1 MPEALSFISIS
12 TFLLP
17 CSNQL
22 SVFSLTLCIV
32 CSMILSLCIWPSSKV
47 VMLRTANPPPSVR
60 FRPRPP
66 IFLFALMLLAFTS
79 SQSQAGMYAADDIP
93 QDLGTP
99 LLNAIERNDDTLI
112 DRLLLQKQSV
122 NQPGIFGITP
132 LMRAVYREHYAFTK
146 KLLLNGANVN
156 ASDEGGATPLHY
168 AVRTQDS
175 GIIVLLVENGA
186 NANIKDKNGISPI
199 QLASRLRDERIKQIL
214 QPTPKI
220 AMHDAPVSPADT
232 RAAKPRHK
240 EEPASAP
247 PKREV
252 GYLEQTKKKPKEKSD
267 LMVGE
272 AQIVK
277 EPMDSMVHTQRQI
290 VEDESLDA
298 QDTYQIRID
307 GFAEVEHVIEF
318 WDGIKEDPAFV
329 SKHVI
334 VNLGEDDRAH
344 AMLVGMYS
352 SLPHTHEDCLA
363 VHQRDP
369 RLGCTIV
376 CHRNQYKPSSSVP
389 GSRH

>member
-1 MPEALSFISIS
+1 MLDFIAIL
-12 TFLLP
+12 TFFFLYLKGF
-17 CSNQL
+17 
-22 SVFSLTLCIV
+22 SVLDLTLFIV

-66 IFLFALMLLAFTS
+66 IFLPVLVVLAFIS
-79 SQSQAGMYAADDIP
+79 AQPKAGIYAADDIP

-99 LLNAIERNDDTLI
+99 LLNAIERNDDSLI

-132 LMRAVYREHYAFTK
+132 LMRAVYREHYALTK

-175 GIIVLLVENGA
+175 SIIVLLVENGA
-186 NANIKDKNGISPI
+186 NANVKDKNGISPS

-214 QPTPKI
+214 QPTPRV
-220 AMHDAPVSPADT
+220 AAHD
-232 RAAKPRHK
+232 
-240 EEPASAP
+240 SAP
-247 PKREV
+247 GLVETRSTKLRHNEEEVVKAPERREI
-252 GYLEQTKKKPKEKSD
+252 GYLEQTKKKPKESPN
-267 LMVGE
+267 LVVGE
-272 AQIVK
+272 AQIVQ
-277 EPMDSMVHTQRQI
+277 EPMHNMVHEKQQK
-290 VEDESLDA
+290 VVDEVLDT

-307 GFAEVEHVIEF
+307 GFAEVEHVVEF

-329 SKHVI
+329 SRQVI
-334 VNLGEDDRAH
+334 VNLGEDDHAH
-344 AMLVGMYS
+344 AMLVGTYS

-363 VHQRDP
+363 VHRKDP

-376 CHRNQYKPSSSVP
+376 CHRNQYNHSSSVP